1 MTLKKLEIQAK
12 HFRKRQFSNYPVLFY
27 GDKDFTTSNN
37 FIILNSTREYI
48 LDTKTF
54 DEPLSQ

>member
-1 MTLKKLEIQAK
+1 MQAK